1 MCAKVPFVR
10 PEGAAVDLPEHWGTT
25 AAERARRTPA
35 DDLVAVPTDRW
46 TRGATSTADPAT
58 LWRWLCQL
66 TVAPYSYDL
75 VDNLGRRSPR
85 TLTPGAEDLQ
95 VGQRLLMIFVIDS
108 FVAGEHLT
116 IRRRRRSAA
125 ELDHRGRTTSGP
137 VGEFAVTYAVHDDP
151 AGSRLTATVVLDGT
165 HPVVGKGLAWGDLVM
180 MRRQLTLLCD
190 LAAR

>member
-1 MCAKVPFVR
+1 M
-10 PEGAAVDLPEHWGTT
+10 DLPEHWGTT
-25 AAERARRTPA
+25 TVERARRTPA

-85 TLTPGAEDLQ
+85 SLTPGADDLR
-95 VGQRLLMIFVIDS
+95 VGQRLLIVFVIDS
-108 FVAGEHLT
+108 FVVGEHLT
-116 IRRRRRSAA
+116 IRRR
-125 ELDHRGRTTSGP
+125 TTTGP

-165 HPVVGKGLAWGDLVM
+165 HPVVGKALAWGDLVM

-190 LAAR
+190 LAGR

>member
-1 MCAKVPFVR
+1 
-10 PEGAAVDLPEHWGTT
+10 VDLPEHWATT

-35 DDLVAVPTDRW
+35 DDLVAHPTDRW
-46 TRGATSTADPAT
+46 TRGATSTADPAA

-85 TLTPGAEDLQ
+85 TLTPGAEDLH
-95 VGQRLLMIFVIDS
+95 VGQRLLIVFVVDS
-108 FVAGEHLT
+108 FVPGEHLT
-116 IRRRRRSAA
+116 IRRR
-125 ELDHRGRTTSGP
+125 TTSGP
-137 VGEFAVTYAVHDDP
+137 IGEFAVTYAVHADP

-165 HPVVGKGLAWGDLVM
+165 RPVVGKALAWGDLVM

>member
-1 MCAKVPFVR
+1 M
-10 PEGAAVDLPEHWGTT
+10 DLPEHWGTT
-25 AAERARRTPA
+25 PTERARRTPA
-35 DDLVAVPTDRW
+35 DDLVAVPTGRW
-46 TRGATSTADPAT
+46 TRGATSTAEPAT

-85 TLTPGAEDLQ
+85 ALTPGADDLR
-95 VGQRLLMIFVIDS
+95 VGQRLLIIFVVDS
-108 FVAGEHLT
+108 FVPGEHLT
-116 IRRRRRSAA
+116 IRRRSRST
-125 ELDHRGRTTSGP
+125 RGP

-165 HPVVGKGLAWGDLVM
+165 GPPIGVLAWTVGKKALAWGDLVM
-180 MRRQLTLLCD
+180 MRRQLTLLCA

>member
-1 MCAKVPFVR
+1 M
-10 PEGAAVDLPEHWGTT
+10 DLPEHWGTT
-25 AAERARRTPA
+25 PDERARRTPA
-35 DDLVAVPTDRW
+35 DDLVAAPSARW

-58 LWRWLCQL
+58 LWRWLGQL

-85 TLTPGAEDLQ
+85 TLTPGADDLQ

-116 IRRRRRSAA
+116 IRRRSTR
-125 ELDHRGRTTSGP
+125 GP
-137 VGEFAVTYAVHDDP
+137 VGEFAVTYAVHPDP
-151 AGSRLTATVVLDGT
+151 AGSRLTATVVLDRAGA
-165 HPVVGKGLAWGDLVM
+165 VVGKALAWGDLVM
-180 MRRQLTLLCD
+180 MRRQLTLLCA